1 MQCLVC
7 EKTFA
12 VELSVCPSCGA
23 MQTQHN
29 QAESSLRFLSIE
41 KITTSDL
48 ELEIGEPVPARI
60 TAPLED
66 EKIESL
72 EARVAEFHARRSEI
86 RTLLEFP
93 SKQKPKSP
101 EWRDDIKNLVKR
113 RKEGVKGEPVAE
125 AKPKKSALPKEPA
138 LVINLKPNLLEK
150 KAKNV
155 LADALERIERS
166 RQQFGGN
173 ESMGLAAETEIED
186 APAVET
192 VNKIETSNAPLS
204 LVPSV
209 EPPVPRK
216 VLPPIDDVSAEWFE
230 ADIADAPKVNTSVI
244 NVPLNL
250 PATPQSV
257 FARER
262 EKIETIDEFDDEETI
277 NAALNSVRK
286 VSAQQSPLDN
296 QQPVERV
303 SPVRNLQR
311 ERQEDYA
318 PLAPRFMAGVIDLFL
333 SAAGAIGLLAAFGF
347 AQTTGL
353 ELQSLLLIL
362 GAIGG
367 VLFAYSTAS
376 VMLTGTT
383 LGLRFFRMYVVT
395 AEEGDAP
402 SVLQTILNSTVYVLS
417 LALAGIGLLTILLS
431 TEKRALHD
439 IVAGTVV
446 IQED

>member
-48 ELEIGEPVPARI
+48 ELEIGEPIPARI

-93 SKQKPKSP
+93 NKRQKSP

-113 RKEGVKGEPVAE
+113 RREGVKGEAVAE
-125 AKPKKSALPKEPA
+125 AKPKKAAPPKEPA
-138 LVINLKPNLLEK
+138 LIINLKPNLIEK

-166 RQQFGGN
+166 RQQFSN
-173 ESMGLAAETEIED
+173 DESMGLAAESGIED
-186 APAVET
+186 VPVKAVET
-192 VNKIETSNAPLS
+192 ANAPLS
-204 LVPSV
+204 LVPPI
-209 EPPVPRK
+209 EPPAPRK
-216 VLPPIDDVSAEWFE
+216 VLPPIEDVSVEWFE
-230 ADIADAPKVNTSVI
+230 ADISEAPAERTSFI

-262 EKIETIDEFDDEETI
+262 EKIETIEEFDDEATI

-303 SPVRNLQR
+303 SPVRNIQR

-318 PLAPRFMAGVIDLFL
+318 PLVPRFMAGVIDLFV

-347 AQTTGL
+347 VQAAGA
-353 ELQSLLLIL
+353 ELQSLLLVL

-367 VLFAYSTAS
+367 VLFAYLTAS

-417 LALAGIGLLTILLS
+417 LALAGIGLLTIFLS

-439 IVAGTVV
+439 IAAGTVV